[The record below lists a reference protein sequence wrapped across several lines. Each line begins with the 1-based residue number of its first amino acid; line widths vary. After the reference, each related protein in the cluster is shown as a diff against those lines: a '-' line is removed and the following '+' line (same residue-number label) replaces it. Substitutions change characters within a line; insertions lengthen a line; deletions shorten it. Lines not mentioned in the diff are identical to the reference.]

1 MIKSYFVDDGPDGG
15 IYAIDK
21 KYLLPDGFICCVDFE
36 SQILL
41 KRFETEICLL
51 DDVEKEI
58 KQIKRQLWIERA
70 KAARYA
76 AHWWFSSLS
85 GISPHGEKMIG
96 KWRKVE
102 QLCLKKAKEL
112 EIMREQ
118 G

>member
-1 MIKSYFVDDGPDGG
+1 MIKSYFVGEDQDGG
-15 IYAIDK
+15 IYAIDR

-36 SQILL
+36 NQILL
-41 KRFETEICLL
+41 KSFKTEICLL
-51 DDVEKEI
+51 DDVQKEI
-58 KQIKRQLWIERA
+58 KQIKSQLWIERA

-76 AHWWFSSLS
+76 ANWWFSSLS
-85 GISPHGEKMIG
+85 GISPHGEKMIN

-112 EIMREQ
+112 EVIREQ

>member
-1 MIKSYFVDDGPDGG
+1 MIKSYFVDEGPDGG
-15 IYAIDK
+15 IYAVDK
-21 KYLLPDGFICCVDFE
+21 KYRRPDGTTECVDFE
-36 SQILL
+36 NQIRL
-41 KRFETEICLL
+41 KWFKTEICLL
-51 DDVEKEI
+51 DDVQKEI

-76 AHWWFSSLS
+76 SHWWFSSLS

-112 EIMREQ
+112 EVMREQ